1 MIYRSAEEVVARCLH
16 QREETETGCDGDHQS
31 PGSLQGLCF
40 FLLDF
45 TQECLQERVTN
56 LNLVGW
62 KWRTDTLKG
71 KPLKEL
77 NKESFPVYLCTKEVI
92 SLGLLQES

>member
-1 MIYRSAEEVVARCLH
+1 MVYRSAEEVVARCLH

-45 TQECLQERVTN
+45 TQKCLQE
-56 LNLVGW
+56 
-62 KWRTDTLKG
+62 
-71 KPLKEL
+71 
-77 NKESFPVYLCTKEVI
+77 
-92 SLGLLQES
+92 